1 MYVIFI
7 PAINSEKL
15 KILYT
20 NSRPS
25 SKTSVILHTQKHT
38 MCIYIYINVYIHIFF
53 LHVFISEV
61 ERRSVVILFVLN

>member
-25 SKTSVILHTQKHT
+25 SKTSVILQYV
-38 MCIYIYINVYIHIFF
+38 YIYMYTVYTYISF
-53 LHVFISEV
+53 LRVFISEV

>member
-25 SKTSVILHTQKHT
+25 SKTSVILQYV
-38 MCIYIYINVYIHIFF
+38 YIYMYTVYTYISF
-53 LHVFISEV
+53 LRVFISEV
-61 ERRSVVILFVLN
+61 ERRSVVTLFGLN